1 MYKTIVILLSLALL
15 INAKD
20 RTDVTFEGFAEYQFS
35 CNTSVPAFKFDSL
48 YIPHALARG
57 FNYLLED
64 LETTYGQMKD
74 DHEKMKDLWN
84 TDLNIIVPAIKI
96 PSNLTL
102 EEGINLIN
110 EQTSMLL
117 VELTKAMI
125 SPVFDE
131 IMNKYNLTFDHL
143 PELLQRWLE
152 RLHGILRTHNIKF
165 KCEEYVHQLIN
176 DEPLAKVYN
185 PDFYAAFLMH
195 KFFKLYDFSST
206 LLYKSVI
213 LCRTADVDVYLQE
226 MTAIHR
232 I

>member
-1 MYKTIVILLSLALL
+1 
-15 INAKD
+15 
-20 RTDVTFEGFAEYQFS
+20 
-35 CNTSVPAFKFDSL
+35 
-48 YIPHALARG
+48 
-57 FNYLLED
+57 
-64 LETTYGQMKD
+64 
-74 DHEKMKDLWN
+74 
-84 TDLNIIVPAIKI
+84 
-96 PSNLTL
+96 
-102 EEGINLIN
+102 
-110 EQTSMLL
+110 MLL